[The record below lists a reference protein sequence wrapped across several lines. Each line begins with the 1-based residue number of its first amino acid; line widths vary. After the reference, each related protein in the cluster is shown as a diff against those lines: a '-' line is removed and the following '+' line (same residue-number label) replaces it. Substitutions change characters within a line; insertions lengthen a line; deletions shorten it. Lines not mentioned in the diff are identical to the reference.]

1 MVRTDGLRWR
11 RSVGVRKGLTARTFV
26 CGISSR
32 RPLLSGF
39 VCFSRKRCVF
49 CVRACWP
56 SFYLGGWSI
65 SLMRDS
71 TRHQVSG
78 QLERRV
84 LSVLR
89 VADSGQVDCP
99 FSRRNGRALQ
109 NQVDGRQDCLHVR
122 LMFGRSSRPMPREM
136 VGSKV

>member
-1 MVRTDGLRWR
+1 
-11 RSVGVRKGLTARTFV
+11 
-26 CGISSR
+26 
-32 RPLLSGF
+32 
-39 VCFSRKRCVF
+39 
-49 CVRACWP
+49 
-56 SFYLGGWSI
+56 
-65 SLMRDS
+65 MRDS
-71 TRHQVSG
+71 RRHQVSW

-89 VADSGQVDCP
+89 VADSGLFYCP

-109 NQVDGRQDCLHVR
+109 NQVEGGQDCLYVR